1 MILVTGFGPYQE
13 ELNASAELVKS
24 LKNSL
29 PDELLALKS
38 RLVFEVVACEAA
50 SRETEHR
57 ALEAHLAGL
66 LERHRPQMCIFT
78 GQAPPYN
85 KITIEKIAINSFM
98 REAIDPARPAAYW
111 SDMPGIDD
119 LPMALNECTIPATH
133 SFYAGQHLCNHILYS
148 SLYLAEARSL
158 PHKSGLIHV
167 PVLPEQARTAHR
179 DAPCMALEIS
189 RKALSVVIKHVLE
202 CHLHNQRRQ
211 PDDCAGG

>member
-1 MILVTGFGPYQE
+1 VILVTGFGPYRE

-24 LKNSL
+24 LKHDL
-29 PDELLALKS
+29 PDELLPLKS
-38 RLVFEVVACEAA
+38 RLVFEVVTCEDA

-57 ALEAHLAGL
+57 TLEAHLAGL

-78 GQAPPYN
+78 GQAPPYS

-119 LPMALNECTIPATH
+119 LPQVLEERDIPATH

-167 PVLPEQARTAHR
+167 PVLPEQARTVHR
-179 DAPCMALEIS
+179 DAPGMSLELT
-189 RKALSVVIKHVLE
+189 RKALAVAIRHAHE
-202 CHLHNQRRQ
+202 CSPAESGYIRAH
-211 PDDCAGG
+211 

>member
-1 MILVTGFGPYQE
+1 VILVTGFGPYRE
-13 ELNASAELVKS
+13 GLNASAELVKS
-24 LKNSL
+24 LKHDL
-29 PDELLALKS
+29 PGELLALKS

-78 GQAPPYN
+78 GQAPPYG
-85 KITIEKIAINSFM
+85 KITIEKIALNSFM
-98 REAIDPARPAAYW
+98 REAIDPATPAAYW

-119 LPMALNECTIPATH
+119 LPQVLEGRDIPATH

-148 SLYLAEARSL
+148 SLHLAKARSL

-167 PVLPEQARTAHR
+167 PILPEQARTVYR
-179 DAPCMALEIS
+179 DAPGMSLEMS
-189 RKALSVVIKHVLE
+189 RKALAVAIRHVHE
-202 CHLHNQRRQ
+202 CSPVESGNIRAH
-211 PDDCAGG
+211 

>member
-13 ELNASAELVKS
+13 ELNASAELVTS
-24 LKNSL
+24 LKYDL
-29 PDELLALKS
+29 PDDLLPLKS

-57 ALEAHLAGL
+57 ALETHLAGL
-66 LERHRPQMCIFT
+66 LERHRPQLCIFT
-78 GQAPPYN
+78 GQAPPYS

-98 REAIDPARPAAYW
+98 RETIDPAQHVAYW
-111 SDMPGIDD
+111 ANMPGIDD
-119 LPMALNECTIPATH
+119 LPQVLEERDIPAAH

-148 SLYLAEARSL
+148 SLYLAEARGL

-167 PVLPEQARTAHR
+167 PVLPEQAKTTHR
-179 DAPCMALEIS
+179 DAPGMPLDIS
-189 RKALSVVIKHVLE
+189 RKALSVVIRHVHE
-202 CHLHNQRRQ
+202 RHRHDTRMQ